1 MVLFEDYGLACT
13 AISFMIDSS
22 TELQNSNP
30 GKLMA
35 EKILVADDD
44 VDSLK
49 LIGLMLQRQGYE
61 VVAAATGAQ
70 ALAKAEAEQPNLII
84 LDVMMPDMNGLDVCK
99 RLRQN
104 TRTSRIPIIM
114 FTAKT
119 LIDDK
124 VKGFEAGADDYLT
137 KPTHPAELASRV
149 KAILQRS
156 AAQAAKAAP
165 APVRKQSMSIGL
177 LGSKGGV
184 GTTTVAINLAA
195 ALLGQGEQPVLADF
209 RVGEGSMGLML
220 GQTRAQGMAR
230 LMGKRPAE
238 ITPQSVEGELFTHA
252 SGLRALLSS
261 ARPKE
266 NQIAT
271 QDETLLA
278 IIAAL
283 RTVGRPAIFDLGS
296 SLTTTTIKL
305 QAEMSR
311 LLLVV
316 EPNPISVAMAREMIQ
331 EIEAEG
337 GSGRLNLVVVN
348 RAQSSLQTPW
358 HEVESSLGRDI
369 KAIISSAPEL
379 TFQAAQNTT
388 PIVQL
393 QPNSIVAGQ
402 FVKLADSLKPSGIS
416 KLGSSTFS

>member
-1 MVLFEDYGLACT
+1 
-13 AISFMIDSS
+13 
-22 TELQNSNP
+22 
-30 GKLMA
+30 MA

-61 VVAAATGAQ
+61 VLAAGTGGQ

-104 TRTSRIPIIM
+104 PLTARIPIIM

-156 AAQAAKAAP
+156 AAQAAKVAP
-165 APVRKQSMSIGL
+165 PPVRKQSMAIGL
-177 LGSKGGV
+177 IGSKGGV

-195 ALLGQGEQPVLADF
+195 ALLAQGEQPVLADF
-209 RVGEGSMGLML
+209 RPGEGSMSLML
-220 GQTRAQGMAR
+220 GQTRTQGMAR
-230 LMGKRPAE
+230 LIGKRPNE
-238 ITPQSVEGELFTHA
+238 ITPQVVEGELFLHNN
-252 SGLRALLSS
+252 GIRALLCSP
-261 ARPKE
+261 RPKE
-266 NQIAT
+266 NQMAV
-271 QDETLLA
+271 QDETLIA
-278 IIAAL
+278 IIGAL
-283 RTVGRPAIFDLGS
+283 RTLGRPAIFDLGS
-296 SLTTTTIKL
+296 GLTTTTIKL
-305 QAEMSR
+305 QAEMTR

-331 EIEAEG
+331 ELEAEG
-337 GSGRLNLVVVN
+337 GSGRINLVVVN
-348 RAQSSLQTPW
+348 RSQSSLQTPW
-358 HEVESSLGRDI
+358 HEVESALGRDI

-379 TFQAAQNTT
+379 TFQSAQNTT

-416 KLGSSTFS
+416 KLGSSTIS

>member
-1 MVLFEDYGLACT
+1 
-13 AISFMIDSS
+13 
-22 TELQNSNP
+22 
-30 GKLMA
+30 MA
-35 EKILVADDD
+35 EKILVVDDD

-61 VVAAATGAQ
+61 VSAAGTGGQ
-70 ALAKAEAEQPNLII
+70 ALTRAEAEQPNLII

-104 TRTSRIPIIM
+104 PKTARIPIIM

-165 APVRKQSMSIGL
+165 APLRKQSMSIGI
-177 LGSKGGV
+177 LGAKGGV
-184 GTTTVAINLAA
+184 GTTSVAVNLAA
-195 ALLGQGEQPVLADF
+195 ALLQQGEQPILADF
-209 RVGEGSMGLML
+209 RLGAGSMGFML
-220 GQTRAQGMAR
+220 GQARAQGMAR
-230 LMGKRPAE
+230 LLAKRPNE
-238 ITPQSVEGELFTHA
+238 ITPQAVESELFVHS

-266 NQIAT
+266 NQIPV
-271 QDETLLA
+271 QDETL
-278 IIAAL
+278 IALVGVL
-283 RTVGRPAIFDLGS
+283 RTIGRPVIFDLGS
-296 SLTTTTIKL
+296 GLTASTLRL
-305 QAEMSR
+305 QAEMTR

-316 EPNPISVAMAREMIQ
+316 EPNPICIGMARELIQ

-348 RAQSSLQTPW
+348 RTQSSLQTPW
-358 HEVESSLGRDI
+358 HEVETSLGRDI
-369 KAIISSAPEL
+369 KAIISAAPEL
-379 TFQAAQNTT
+379 AFQSAQSGM
-388 PIVQL
+388 PIVQI

-402 FVKLADSLKPSGIS
+402 FVKLADAMKPSGIS
-416 KLGSSTFS
+416 KLGSTSLS

>member
-1 MVLFEDYGLACT
+1 
-13 AISFMIDSS
+13 
-22 TELQNSNP
+22 
-30 GKLMA
+30 MA
-35 EKILVADDD
+35 EKILVVDDD

-61 VVAAATGAQ
+61 VSSAGTGGQ
-70 ALAKAEAEQPNLII
+70 ALSRAEAEQPNLII

-104 TRTSRIPIIM
+104 PRTARIPIIM

-165 APVRKQSMSIGL
+165 APVRKQGMAIGI

-195 ALLGQGEQPVLADF
+195 ALLAQGEQPVLAEF
-209 RVGEGSMGLML
+209 RPGAGTMGLML
-220 GQTRAQGMAR
+220 GQNRNQGVNRLVEKRAN
-230 LMGKRPAE
+230 E
-238 ITPQSVEGELFTHA
+238 ITPQNVEGELFVH
-252 SGLRALLSS
+252 SNGLRALLSS
-261 ARPKE
+261 PRPKE
-266 NQIAT
+266 NQQAP
-271 QDETLLA
+271 QDDTLVA
-278 IIAAL
+278 IVNAL
-283 RTVGRPAIFDLGS
+283 RTIGRPAIFDLGNGLS
-296 SLTTTTIKL
+296 PNILKV

-311 LLLVV
+311 ILLVV
-316 EPNPISVAMAREMIQ
+316 EPNPISVAMAREIIQ
-331 EIEAEG
+331 EIETDG
-337 GSGRLNLVVVN
+337 GTSGRINLVVVN
-348 RAQSSLQTPW
+348 RAQSTLQTPW
-358 HEVESSLGRDI
+358 HEVEQTLGRDI

-379 TFQAAQNTT
+379 AFQSAQNATS
-388 PIVQL
+388 IVQM

-402 FVKLADSLKPSGIS
+402 FVKLADAMKPSGIS
-416 KLGSSTFS
+416 KLGSPSNP

>member
-1 MVLFEDYGLACT
+1 
-13 AISFMIDSS
+13 
-22 TELQNSNP
+22 
-30 GKLMA
+30 MA
-35 EKILVADDD
+35 EKILVVDDD

-61 VVAAATGAQ
+61 VTSAGTGGQ
-70 ALAKAEAEQPNLII
+70 ALVRAEAEQPNLII

-104 TRTSRIPIIM
+104 PQTARIPIIM

-165 APVRKQSMSIGL
+165 APVRKQSMAIGVI
-177 LGSKGGV
+177 GSKGGV
-184 GTTTVAINLAA
+184 GTTTVAVNLAA
-195 ALLGQGEQPVLADF
+195 ALLAQGEQPVLAEF
-209 RVGEGSMGLML
+209 RPGAGTMGLML
-220 GQTRAQGMAR
+220 GQTRSQGISR
-230 LMGKRPAE
+230 LVGKRPNE
-238 ITPQSVEGELFTHA
+238 ITPQSVESELFVH
-252 SGLRALLSS
+252 SNGLRALLSS
-261 ARPKE
+261 PRPKE
-266 NQIAT
+266 NQQSP
-271 QDETLLA
+271 QDETLVALVGV
-278 IIAAL
+278 L

-296 SLTTTTIKL
+296 GLSASMLRV
-305 QAEMSR
+305 QAEMTR
-311 LLLVV
+311 ILLVV
-316 EPNPISVAMAREMIQ
+316 EPNPISVAMAREIIQ
-331 EIEAEG
+331 ELEAEG
-337 GSGRLNLVVVN
+337 GPSGRVNLVVVN

-358 HEVESSLGRDI
+358 HEVEQSLGRDI
-369 KAIISSAPEL
+369 KAIISSAPDL
-379 TFQAAQNTT
+379 AYQSAQTNT

-402 FVKLADSLKPSGIS
+402 FVKLADAMKPSGIS
-416 KLGSSTFS
+416 KLGSSSIS

>member
-1 MVLFEDYGLACT
+1 MV
-13 AISFMIDSS
+13 
-22 TELQNSNP
+22 
-30 GKLMA
+30 
-35 EKILVADDD
+35 EKILVVDDD

-61 VVAAATGAQ
+61 VSSAGTGGQ
-70 ALAKAEAEQPNLII
+70 ALSRAEVDQPNLII

-104 TRTSRIPIIM
+104 PRTQRIPIIM

-149 KAILQRS
+149 KAILLRS

-165 APVRKQSMSIGL
+165 APVRKQSMAIGI

-195 ALLGQGEQPVLADF
+195 ALLTQGEQPVLAEF
-209 RVGEGSMGLML
+209 RPGAGTMGLML
-220 GQTRAQGMAR
+220 GQSRSQGIAR
-230 LMGKRPAE
+230 LIDKRPNE
-238 ITPQSVEGELFTHA
+238 ITPQTVEPELFAH
-252 SGLRALLSS
+252 SNGLRALLASP
-261 ARPKE
+261 RPKE
-266 NQIAT
+266 NQGVP
-271 QDETLLA
+271 QEDTLVALVG
-278 IIAAL
+278 AL
-283 RTVGRPAIFDLGS
+283 RTIGRPAIFDLGS
-296 SLTTTTIKL
+296 GLSTTMLKV

-311 LLLVV
+311 ILLVV
-316 EPNPISVAMAREMIQ
+316 EPNPISVAMAREIIQ
-331 EIEAEG
+331 EIETDG
-337 GSGRLNLVVVN
+337 SSGRINLVVVN
-348 RAQSSLQTPW
+348 RANSTLQTPW
-358 HEVESSLGRDI
+358 HEVEQTLGRDI

-379 TFQAAQNTT
+379 AFQSAQNAT

-402 FVKLADSLKPSGIS
+402 FVKLADAMKPSGIS
-416 KLGSSTFS
+416 KLGSPSNP